1 MSTPPSG
8 SVSHFFPFSFFF
20 YDGIIK
26 FMKRLYCILLAG
38 FLLLLSF
45 TPGISAADSDDV
57 SFALRSEYK
66 ADHSR
71 FLFSAESSAKDIT
84 SSCKLTVTGKHPNA
98 SVILHSKYLD
108 SFVEFNPGE
117 YMQLTWKEGVS
128 AHMLCLQWI
137 RLPIDATIRFFGA
150 DGVILSEQPV
160 SPFYDTVNEIPSEA
174 LSLQLIAGNSG
185 MTLGHVQVFSEGR
198 LPEPFFFWQPTPDN
212 LDYLLVATHPDDDTL
227 FLGAVIPIL
236 GAEQGHTGTVAFMT
250 ASKRERISEAER
262 GVWTMGS
269 PYYPIFL
276 GFPDIPQTERKDGE
290 KQFQTDTLVAALVK
304 LFRKHK
310 PLVVF
315 TQDAKGE
322 YGHWQHMRVSAAVVE
337 ASKRCADPSY
347 DPSSADEYGVW
358 EVKKCYV
365 HLYKDNPLIFD
376 IDTPLASMDGKTA
389 FQIAKEAF
397 AKHESQQS
405 GRHHVNGVNENFSIA
420 KFGMA
425 YGTVEAGDEAFMN
438 IDLSAVSQSE
448 ETPAPSASSEPSP
461 IPTETPDPEPEPTPV
476 PDNPSPILVTPEPSD
491 TPEPSPAF
499 SSEPTS
505 TPELSPKS
513 AKPSSEPT
521 QGTSTSD
528 SISNTL
534 IIGLFITAAILT
546 VVIAIC
552 LIFLKRKR

>member
-1 MSTPPSG
+1 MFL
-8 SVSHFFPFSFFF
+8 VSSPFSFSFS
-20 YDGIIK
+20 DGIMN

-38 FLLLLSF
+38 ILLLLTF
-45 TPGISAADSDDV
+45 APGIAVADTDVIHHTLHSD
-57 SFALRSEYK
+57 RE
-66 ADHSR
+66 
-71 FLFSAESSAKDIT
+71 AESSRVLFAAEKSAKDLT

-108 SFVEFNPGE
+108 SFVEFNSGE

-137 RLPIDATIRFFGA
+137 KLPINVTIQFFGA
-150 DGVILSEQPV
+150 DGEVLSEQPV
-160 SPFYDTVNEIPSEA
+160 SPFYDTVNEIPADA
-174 LSLQLIAGNSG
+174 LSLQLIAGNGG

-198 LPEPFFFWQPTPDN
+198 LPEPFFFWQPTPDH

-250 ASKRERISEAER
+250 ASKRERISEAEC

-269 PYYPIFL
+269 PYYPMFL
-276 GFPDIPQTERKDGE
+276 GFPDIPQTERKDSD
-290 KQFQTDTLVAALVK
+290 KQFQTADLVDALVK

-337 ASKRCADPSY
+337 ASQRCADPSY
-347 DPSSADEYGVW
+347 DPASVSEYGVW

-365 HLYKDNPLIFD
+365 HLHKENPLIFD
-376 IDTPLASMDGKTA
+376 INTPLASMDGKTA

-405 GRHHVNGVNENFSIA
+405 GRHHVNGVNEDFSIA

-425 YGTVEAGDEAFMN
+425 YGTVEAGDEAFTN
-438 IDLSAVSQSE
+438 IDFSAVSQSE
-448 ETPAPSASSEPSP
+448 ETPVPSASSAPSP
-461 IPTETPDPEPEPTPV
+461 IPSETPEPEPEPTPV
-476 PDNPSPILVTPEPSD
+476 PDDPSPMPVTPEPSD

-499 SSEPTS
+499 STEPAN
-505 TPELSPKS
+505 TPELSPES
-513 AKPSSEPT
+513 AKPSSKPM
-521 QGTSTSD
+521 QGASTID
-528 SISNTL
+528 SVSNAL
-534 IIGLFITAAILT
+534 IIGLFITAAVLT
-546 VVIAIC
+546 VVIVIC
-552 LIFLKRKR
+552 LVLLKRKR